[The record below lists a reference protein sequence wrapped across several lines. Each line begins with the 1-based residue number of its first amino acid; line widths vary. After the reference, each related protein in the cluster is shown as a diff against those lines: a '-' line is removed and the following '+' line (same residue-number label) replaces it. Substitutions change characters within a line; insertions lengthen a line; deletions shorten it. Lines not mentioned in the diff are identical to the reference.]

1 MLATLAVL
9 FLLERLP
16 ELVRVV
22 PGWTSYVVAA
32 AMIGPMIAVTLAPA
46 SVLWPRIERV
56 LVLLFVVIA
65 MPGMV
70 AVLSALV
77 RAMVFRPA
85 ISGFQLLTSSV
96 ELWVMNV
103 FVFSLAY
110 WQLDRGGPAARTGS
124 VSVEPDWRFPQQAP
138 EDGPPGW
145 RPMYADYLFLSFCTA
160 TAFSP
165 TDTLPM
171 TRRAKMLMM
180 VESTISLPTILLVA
194 ARAIGILK

>member
-1 MLATLAVL
+1 MLAILAVL
-9 FLLERLP
+9 FSLERLP

-22 PGWTSYVVAA
+22 PGWTSYLVAA

-46 SVLWPRIERV
+46 SVLWPRIERA
-56 LVLLFVVIA
+56 LLLLFVVIA
-65 MPGMV
+65 IPGMV

-77 RAMVFRPA
+77 RTIVFRPV
-85 ISGFQLLTSSV
+85 ISGFHLLTSSI

-124 VSVEPDWRFPQQAP
+124 ESVEPDWRFPQQAP
-138 EDGPPGW
+138 EGGPPGW

-180 VESTISLPTILLVA
+180 VESTISLATILLVA
-194 ARAIGILK
+194 ARAVGILK